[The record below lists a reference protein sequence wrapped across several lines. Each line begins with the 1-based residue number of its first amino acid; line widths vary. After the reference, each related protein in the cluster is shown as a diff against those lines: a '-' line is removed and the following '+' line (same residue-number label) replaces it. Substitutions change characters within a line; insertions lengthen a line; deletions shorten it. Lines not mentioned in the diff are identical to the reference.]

1 MTGTG
6 LNLRTVTQELSFGD
20 FEKLGAARILVA
32 GTGGELIANTNDLAD
47 GLDRALEDSSTYYV
61 VGFKP
66 AVLDNKFHHLTVS
79 IRNKPDLIVR
89 ARRGYLALNQETARG
104 TNTELAGALMSLV
117 PRIDLPLEVIANVV
131 PKGNEQIVIPGLHVG
146 RNYLTLPEPTV
157 ADQVATYE
165 ILAWVFAAGR
175 DKAVGI
181 IQRTITYDLAKDP
194 EARKK
199 LKANGFVFVPAD
211 PLTLPPGA
219 YQIRAVV
226 REKTTGSLGTGYQ
239 FFEVPDTANTKAAS
253 LSSIVITPAGE
264 TSFSG
269 TNSFKRG
276 AEIDLRFVI
285 YNPPKDTSALEQK
298 ISLL

>member
-1 MTGTG
+1 
-6 LNLRTVTQELSFGD
+6 
-20 FEKLGAARILVA
+20 
-32 GTGGELIANTNDLAD
+32 
-47 GLDRALEDSSTYYV
+47 
-61 VGFKP
+61 
-66 AVLDNKFHHLTVS
+66 
-79 IRNKPDLIVR
+79 
-89 ARRGYLALNQETARG
+89 
-104 TNTELAGALMSLV
+104 MSLV

-175 DKAVGI
+175 DKPVGI

-226 REKTTGSLGTGYQ
+226 REKTTGSLGTSYQ
-239 FFEVPDTANTKAAS
+239 FFEVPDAANTKAAS

-285 YNPPKDTSALEQK
+285 YNLPKDTSALEQK
-298 ISLL
+298 ISLMDEHGTTLMSAVLPVSAAGAVRGQAGQATRLNLPVERGHYSVLVTLNNAKGKLALERRADFVIE